1 VVAISIPQ
9 HVCSYFEGIN
19 LTFYAYISHNFRYGH
34 FIFGELD
41 NIVNIQILQLPE
53 FQTKKQQMFRWKMEN
68 KNNLGLQMNQRFT
81 TSY

>member
-19 LTFYAYISHNFRYGH
+19 LTCYAYISHNFRYGQ

-41 NIVNIQILQLPE
+41 NIVNIQN
-53 FQTKKQQMFRWKMEN
+53 TT
-68 KNNLGLQMNQRFT
+68 T
-81 TSY
+81 TSISDKKATNV